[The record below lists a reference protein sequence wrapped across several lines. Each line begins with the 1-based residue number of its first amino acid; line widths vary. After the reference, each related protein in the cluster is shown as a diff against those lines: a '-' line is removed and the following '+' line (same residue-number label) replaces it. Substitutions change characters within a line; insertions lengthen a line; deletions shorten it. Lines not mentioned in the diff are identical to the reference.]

1 MKSYIPL
8 IQHNWRL
15 LLFGFVMM
23 FFSSPGQTYFIS
35 LFGGEIRSDLSLS
48 HGEFGGIY
56 SAATLV
62 SALILLWSGTL
73 LDRIDLRKFAL
84 GIVLALALACLLM
97 SVSQNIFMLFLAIL
111 ALRQLGQGLMSMS
124 SSSTMM
130 RYIPSNKSKANSL
143 ASMGYS
149 AAEAIFPSIIIM
161 LLVSFTWRQS
171 WMIIAA
177 TLVICVPLLMVFTL
191 RDYPAKH
198 KQYLADLSNNFQQDT
213 QQDYQQLKAQ
223 QTALNSNTQYS
234 KYKRQ
239 WTRQEVICDPL
250 FYLFIPGLVSQSMLY
265 TGFMFHQI
273 HLITEKAWSLPFWG
287 SLFILFSVTSIIMSL
302 SIGALS
308 DKIGAVK
315 LAPFTGLAG
324 AIGLLILSSSD
335 SQIVAVFFMLL
346 MAVST
351 GAQAALSA
359 PFLAERYGHQHFG
372 SIKSLGTFTMVLMSA
387 MSPVLI
393 GYFIDRG
400 ISINSLSLSFSVY
413 AFIVFGFAYLAYRL
427 SLRENDR

>member
-8 IQHNWRL
+8 IKNDWRL
-15 LLFGFVMM
+15 LMFGFVMM

-35 LFGGEIRSDLSLS
+35 LFGGEIRQDLSLS

-56 SAATLV
+56 SAATLG

-73 LDRIDLRKFAL
+73 LDKIDLRKFAL
-84 GIVLALALACLLM
+84 GVVIALAVACLLM
-97 SVSQNIFMLFLAIL
+97 STSQNMFMLFLAIL
-111 ALRQLGQGLMSMS
+111 GLRQLGQGLMSMS

-130 RYIPSNKSKANSL
+130 RYIPANKSKANSL

-149 AAEAIFPSIIIM
+149 AAEAMFPSIII
-161 LLVSFTWRQS
+161 LLLLSFTWRQS
-171 WMIIAA
+171 WLIIA
-177 TLVICVPLLMVFTL
+177 LVLVLCVPLLMLFTL
-191 RDYPAKH
+191 REYPKKH
-198 KQYLADLSNNFQQDT
+198 QQYLADLAGNHEQ
-213 QQDYQQLKAQ
+213 K
-223 QTALNSNTQYS
+223 NTDYS
-234 KYKRQ
+234 KSKRQ
-239 WTRQEVICDPL
+239 WTRQEVIRDPL

-273 HLITEKAWSLPFWG
+273 HLIEEKTWSLPFWG
-287 SLFILFSVTSIIMSL
+287 SLFILFSLTTIVMSL

-308 DKIGAVK
+308 DKVGAVK

-324 AIGLLILSSSD
+324 AIGLLVLSSSN
-335 SQIVAVFFMLL
+335 SQWVAIAFMLL

-359 PFLAERYGHQHFG
+359 PFLAERYGNKHFG

-387 MSPVLI
+387 ISPVLI
-393 GYFIDRG
+393 GWFIDQG
-400 ISINSLSLSFSVY
+400 VSIDTLARSFSIY
-413 AFIVFGFAYLAYRL
+413 AFVIFGLAYLAYCL
-427 SLRENDR
+427 SLKEV

>member
-8 IQHNWRL
+8 IQRDWRL

-35 LFGGEIRSDLSLS
+35 LFGGEIRHDLSLS

-62 SALILLWSGTL
+62 SAVLLLWSGTL
-73 LDRIDLRKFAL
+73 LDRIDLRKFSL
-84 GIVLALALACLLM
+84 GIVVALALACLLM
-97 SVSQNIFMLFLAIL
+97 SVSQNNFMLFLAIL

-130 RYIPSNKSKANSL
+130 RYIPTNKSKANSL

-149 AAEAIFPSIIIM
+149 AAEAMFPSIIIL

-177 TLVICVPLLMVFTL
+177 LLVICVPLLMLFTL
-191 RDYPAKH
+191 REYPRKH
-198 KQYLADLSNNFQQDT
+198 QQYLSDLANSDQQH
-213 QQDYQQLKAQ
+213 QQQKTTEYLK
-223 QTALNSNTQYS
+223 S
-234 KYKRQ
+234 KRQ
-239 WTRQEVICDPL
+239 WTRQEVIRDPL

-273 HLITEKAWSLPFWG
+273 HLIEEKAWSLPFWG

-315 LAPFTGLAG
+315 LAPYTGLAG
-324 AIGLLILSSSD
+324 AVGLLVLSSSD
-335 SQIVAVFFMLL
+335 SQLVAVIFMLL

-359 PFLAERYGHQHFG
+359 PFLAERYGNKHFG

-387 MSPVLI
+387 ISPVLI
-393 GYFIDRG
+393 GWFIDRG
-400 ISINSLSLSFSVY
+400 VNIDRLAFSFSLY
-413 AFIVFGFAYLAYRL
+413 AFIVFGLAYLAYHL
-427 SLRENDR
+427 SLRENYN

>member
-8 IQHNWRL
+8 IKNDWRL
-15 LLFGFVMM
+15 LMFGFVMM

-35 LFGGEIRSDLSLS
+35 LFGGEIRQDLSLS

-56 SAATLV
+56 SAATLG

-73 LDRIDLRKFAL
+73 LDKIDLRKFAL
-84 GIVLALALACLLM
+84 GVVIALAVACLLM
-97 SVSQNIFMLFLAIL
+97 STSQNMFMLFLAIL
-111 ALRQLGQGLMSMS
+111 GLRQLGQGLMSMS

-130 RYIPSNKSKANSL
+130 RYIPANKSKANSL

-149 AAEAIFPSIIIM
+149 AAEAMFPSIII
-161 LLVSFTWRQS
+161 LLLLSFTWRQS
-171 WMIIAA
+171 WLIIA
-177 TLVICVPLLMVFTL
+177 LVLVLCVPLLMLFTL
-191 RDYPAKH
+191 REYPKKH
-198 KQYLADLSNNFQQDT
+198 QQYLADLAGNHKQ
-213 QQDYQQLKAQ
+213 K
-223 QTALNSNTQYS
+223 NTNYS
-234 KYKRQ
+234 KSKRQ
-239 WTRQEVICDPL
+239 WTRQEVIRDPL

-273 HLITEKAWSLPFWG
+273 HLIEEKTWSLPFWG
-287 SLFILFSVTSIIMSL
+287 SLFILFSLTSIVMSL

-308 DKIGAVK
+308 DKVGAVK

-324 AIGLLILSSSD
+324 AIGLLVLSSSN
-335 SQIVAVFFMLL
+335 SQWVAIAFMLL

-359 PFLAERYGHQHFG
+359 PFLAERYGNKHFG

-387 MSPVLI
+387 VSPVLI
-393 GYFIDRG
+393 GWFIDQG
-400 ISINSLSLSFSVY
+400 VSIDTLARSFSIY
-413 AFIVFGFAYLAYRL
+413 AFAIFGLAYLAYRL
-427 SLRENDR
+427 SLRE

>member
-8 IQHNWRL
+8 IQRDWRL

-35 LFGGEIRSDLSLS
+35 LFGGEIRHDLSLS

-56 SAATLV
+56 SAATLI

-73 LDRIDLRKFAL
+73 LDRIDLRKFSF
-84 GIVLALALACLLM
+84 GVIVALAFACLLM

-130 RYIPSNKSKANSL
+130 RYISANKSKANSL

-149 AAEAIFPSIIIM
+149 AAEAMFPSIIIL

-171 WMIIAA
+171 WLIIAIILI
-177 TLVICVPLLMVFTL
+177 TCVPLLMLFTL
-191 RDYPAKH
+191 REYPVKH
-198 KQYLADLSNNFQQDT
+198 KQYLADLSHN
-213 QQDYQQLKAQ
+213 YQQ
-223 QTALNSNTQYS
+223 QTTEYS
-234 KYKRQ
+234 RTKRQ
-239 WTRQEVICDPL
+239 WTRQEVIRDPL

-273 HLITEKAWSLPFWG
+273 HLIIEKGWSLPFWG
-287 SLFILFSVTSIIMSL
+287 SLYILFSLTSIVMAL

-308 DKIGAVK
+308 DKVGAVK

-324 AIGLLILSSSD
+324 AIGLLVLSSSN
-335 SQIVAVFFMLL
+335 SQWIAIFFMLC

-359 PFLAERYGHQHFG
+359 PFLAERYGNKYFG

-387 MSPVLI
+387 ISPVLI
-393 GYFIDRG
+393 GWFIDRG
-400 ISINSLSLSFSVY
+400 VSIDNLARSFSLY
-413 AFIVFGFAYLAYRL
+413 AFVIFGLAYLAYRL
-427 SLRENDR
+427 SLRECDN

>member
-8 IQHNWRL
+8 IQRDWRL

-48 HGEFGGIY
+48 HGEFGAIY
-56 SAATLV
+56 SAATLI
-62 SALILLWSGTL
+62 SALLLLWSGTL
-73 LDRIDLRKFAL
+73 LDRIDLRKFSL
-84 GIVLALALACLLM
+84 GVIVSLALACLLM

-130 RYIPSNKSKANSL
+130 RYIPANKSKANSL

-149 AAEAIFPSIIIM
+149 AAEAMFPSIIII
-161 LLVSFTWRQS
+161 LLMSFTWRQS
-171 WMIIAA
+171 WIIIAMV
-177 TLVICVPLLMVFTL
+177 LVICVPLLILFTL
-191 RDYPAKH
+191 REYPQKH
-198 KQYLADLSNNFQQDT
+198 QQYLADLSINHSQEQ
-213 QQDYQQLKAQ
+213 KQ
-223 QTALNSNTQYS
+223 QTTLHSTLEYS
-234 KYKRQ
+234 KSKRQ
-239 WTRQEVICDPL
+239 WTRQEVIRDPL

-273 HLITEKAWSLPFWG
+273 HLIEEKAWSLPFWG
-287 SLFILFSVTSIIMSL
+287 SLFILFSLTSIVMSL

-308 DKIGAVK
+308 DKVGAVK

-324 AIGLLILSSSD
+324 AIGLLVLSSSN
-335 SQIVAVFFMLL
+335 SQLVAVIFMLL

-359 PFLAERYGHQHFG
+359 PFLAERYGNKHFG
-372 SIKSLGTFTMVLMSA
+372 SIKSLGIFTMVLMSA
-387 MSPVLI
+387 ISPVLI
-393 GYFIDRG
+393 GWFIDQG
-400 ISINSLSLSFSVY
+400 VSIDNLARSFSVY
-413 AFIVFGFAYLAYRL
+413 AFVIVGLAYLAYRL
-427 SLRENDR
+427 SLRENEH